1 MKKKKAIKKVAIL
14 KHQNMIDASEAI
26 RRLSASSNVGACFV
40 SATIDECN
48 FPIPTIIIQDA
59 HGQLVDLILSIDA
72 NGRVGEYDINRLV
85 ELFEG
90 KRVARITKSPMK

>member
-1 MKKKKAIKKVAIL
+1 MKKKATKKKIPT
-14 KHQNMIDASEAI
+14 KIDASEAI
-26 RRLSASSNVGACFV
+26 RRLSTSSNVGACFV
-40 SATIDECN
+40 SATIDEMG

-59 HGQLVDLILSIDA
+59 HGQIMDLILSIDA
-72 NGRVGEYDINRLV
+72 NGQVGEYDINRLV